1 MISRLSPPQ
10 SRLLAIAL
18 LLLCTGVVV
27 QLVAWPAWRMYRDD
41 RQAVEQQRDQIE
53 RFKRIAKRAPEIK
66 QRLQELEERRKR
78 DQYVLTE
85 GSTILAAA
93 ALQERVKAIVEQSG
107 GRLTS
112 TQVPPAV
119 AEGAYNKVTVKVRMS
134 VTTPALQSI
143 LYELESGVP
152 YLVVDNVA
160 VLSRRARRRKQ
171 TQPQPQTLDVRF
183 DLSGYMPL
191 NRG

>member
-27 QLVAWPAWRMYRDD
+27 QLVALPAWHMYRND

-53 RFKRIAKRAPEIK
+53 RFKRIAKRAPEIE
-66 QRLQELEERRKR
+66 QRLQELEEHRKR
-78 DQYVLTE
+78 DQSVLTAE
-85 GSTILAAA
+85 STILAAA

-160 VLSRRARRRKQ
+160 VLSRRARRRRG
-171 TQPQPQTLDVRF
+171 TQSQRQDLDVRF
-183 DLSGYMPL
+183 DLSGFMPL

>member
-18 LLLCTGVVV
+18 LLLCMGVVV
-27 QLVAWPAWRMYRDD
+27 QLIAWPAWRMYRND

>member
-27 QLVAWPAWRMYRDD
+27 QLVALPAWRMYRND

-53 RFKRIAKRAPEIK
+53 RFKRIAKRAPEIE
-66 QRLQELEERRKR
+66 QRLQELEEHRKR
-78 DQYVLTE
+78 DQYVLTAE
-85 GSTILAAA
+85 STILAAA

>member
-1 MISRLSPPQ
+1 MISRLSLLQ

-18 LLLCTGVVV
+18 LLLCMGVVV
-27 QLVAWPAWRMYRDD
+27 QVLALPAWRTYRDD
-41 RQAVEQQRDQIE
+41 QQAVEQHRDQIE
-53 RFKRIAKRAPEIK
+53 RFKRIAKSAPEIR
-66 QRLQELEERRKR
+66 QQLQELEERRKR
-78 DQYVLTE
+78 DQYVLTAE
-85 GSTILAAA
+85 STVLAAA

-134 VTTPALQSI
+134 VATPALQSV

-160 VLSRRARRRKQ
+160 VLARRARRRRDK
-171 TQPQPQTLDVRF
+171 QPQPQTLDVRF
-183 DLSGYMPL
+183 DLSGYMPSH
-191 NRG
+191 RG

>member
-10 SRLLAIAL
+10 SRLLAITL
-18 LLLCTGVVV
+18 LLLCVAVVV
-27 QLVAWPAWRMYRDD
+27 QVIALPAWRVYHKDQ
-41 RQAVEQQRDQIE
+41 QAVELHRDQIE
-53 RFKRIAKRAPEIK
+53 RFKRIAKSAPEI
-66 QRLQELEERRKR
+66 QQHLRELEERRKR

-85 GSTILAAA
+85 ESTILAAA
-93 ALQERVKAIVEQSG
+93 VLQERVKAIIEQSG

-134 VTTPALQSI
+134 VTTPALQSV

-160 VLSRRARRRKQ
+160 VLARRARRRRE
-171 TQPQPQTLDVRF
+171 TQSQPQTLDVRF
-183 DLSGYMPL
+183 DLSGFMPL